1 MSYETAGDRAYKI
14 LKDKIIS
21 LRLEPGSVINEA
33 ALIEELQ
40 MGRSP
45 IRDALRRLEQDAFIV
60 ILPRQGTL
68 VADSGLSDFHEIFE
82 LRHELE
88 GFAAY
93 LAARRAKPFHLKALQ
108 ELLLEVDDNID
119 PRDHERD
126 IDIDTRFHK
135 IIRDAAAN
143 RYLSSSLEKLVA
155 HSIRLFYLAH
165 TRSASAVDQITDYQA
180 IHNSIQ
186 AGDADGARDLMQ
198 AHILTSQNRIQVSLA
213 RPE

>member
-1 MSYETAGDRAYKI
+1 MSHETAGDRAYKI
-14 LKDKIIS
+14 LKDQIVS

-33 ALIEELQ
+33 ALIEELR

-45 IRDALRRLEQDAFIV
+45 IRDALRRLEQDGFIV

-88 GFAAY
+88 GLAAY
-93 LAARRAKPFHLKALQ
+93 LAAKRAKPFHLKALQ
-108 ELLLEVDDNID
+108 ELLLEVDDNSD
-119 PRDHERD
+119 PRVHERD
-126 IDIDTRFHK
+126 LEIDTRFHQ

-143 RYLSSSLEKLVA
+143 RHLKKTLEKLVS
-155 HSIRLFYLAH
+155 HSIRLFYLAD
-165 TRSASAVDQITDYQA
+165 TRSASAVDQITDYRA
-180 IHNSIQ
+180 IYNSIQ
-186 AGDADGARDLMQ
+186 ARDADGARELMQ
-198 AHILTSQNRIQVSLA
+198 AHIRTSQDRIQVSLA